1 MSAMSKKTR
10 LIVISA
16 MLTAVAAAL
25 SIVDSMIPVQ
35 AVVPLPGLKLGLA
48 NIVTIFAIF
57 FLGYKYMFAIV
68 IARCLLG
75 AVFAGGPVSLVFSL
89 SGALMA
95 AAVMLLMKK
104 GYGKMFSFYG
114 ISLAGSAAFNIMQVI
129 SAAIILQNTAIFTY
143 LPILMIGGV
152 ATGVLTATIF
162 GVFYNKIEKSGIVKR
177 YLSR

>member
-1 MSAMSKKTR
+1 MRGVSKKTR

-48 NIVTIFAIF
+48 NIVTIFAVF

-68 IARCLLG
+68 TARCLLG
-75 AVFAGGPVSLVFSL
+75 AVFGGGPVSLVFSL

-129 SAAIILQNTAIFTY
+129 AAAVILQNTAIFTY

-152 ATGVLTATIF
+152 ATGILTATIF
-162 GVFYNKIEKSGIVKR
+162 GVFYNKIDKSGIVRR

>member
-1 MSAMSKKTR
+1 MSGVSKKTR
-10 LIVISA
+10 LLVISA
-16 MLTAVAAAL
+16 LLTAVAAAL
-25 SIVDSMIPVQ
+25 SVVDSMIPVQ

-68 IARCLLG
+68 TARCLLG
-75 AVFAGGPVSLVFSL
+75 AVFGGGPVSLVFSL
-89 SGALMA
+89 SGALAA

-104 GYGKMFSFYG
+104 GYGRLFSFYG

-129 SAAIILQNTAIFTY
+129 AAAVILQNTAIFTY

-152 ATGVLTATIF
+152 ATGILTATIF
-162 GVFYNKIEKSGIVKR
+162 GVFFNKIEKSGIVKR

>member
-25 SIVDSMIPVQ
+25 SIVDSMIPVR
-35 AVVPLPGLKLGLA
+35 AIVPLPGLKLGLA

-68 IARCLLG
+68 TARCLLG
-75 AVFAGGPVSLVFSL
+75 AVFGGGPVSLVFSL

-104 GYGKMFSFYG
+104 GYGRMFSLYG

-129 SAAIILQNTAIFTY
+129 AAAVMLQNTAIFTY

-152 ATGVLTATIF
+152 ATGILTATIF
-162 GVFYNKIEKSGIVKR
+162 GVFYKKIEKSGIVKR